1 MQTTNKTT
9 SAKKYTVVSDSF
21 VGPLMPNQIR
31 ESEIEIKNFNYD
43 EIDYSQLSINQTEEE
58 KIANSKAK
66 EYIQKNAD
74 ANGDGVVD
82 EVDLSIYDRFD
93 TNPGL
98 GSVVDLTG
106 DGKINSEDKSLLEKY
121 LFDAPNLSSY
131 LSDYTLLEYE
141 KVVEKEQYESALSAI
156 NDKISSLDKELSKY
170 DYNKDGKVDE
180 NDINLIIA
188 NYDISKSMSLN
199 VEFSDDLL
207 LKNQKTG
214 VNYDVNGD
222 GIVDSKDVDELNN
235 KIKELSDLKNSVTLI
250 ESFIPSIESEIEKY
264 SYYKTLV
271 SSDFESFTLNYSN
284 SSYKEL
290 CDYLQER
297 GCNETALNE
306 YINNLTSY
314 VNSSE
319 YNEEEFKKKYAG
331 FEPVFDEFGF
341 CQGMYF
347 DGLAIVEYLKGNY
360 DQVNNLEYFDSL
372 SGYDRFYKYMTEE
385 QKNIFHYLYSKKGKD
400 AALDF
405 ANSISDDLN
414 KAEGY
419 EKAMGFIST
428 LEFDENGNL
437 SDDSAEKVRN
447 MMKSGATGT
456 LTGLEDYIVGARDAM
471 LETITGESS
480 YTVWD
485 YQKMYT
491 AALLTQ
497 LSSDGIE
504 EVSYEYGQVFGNMIL
519 PILISEYATLGL
531 STSFLPA
538 KATSAIG
545 KGISFASMMPSSYGN
560 SLHQYQASGYDS
572 SSARACALMV
582 SLSDSAAEAVFGSVL
597 GKGSGNILIDICKE
611 GIEEGGSS
619 SLQMG
624 FEYMILGKEVT
635 IEEANE
641 EIGKSAL
648 FGMLMAG
655 MMSGKSMISA
665 NMYSENINIDCEK
678 ALEYI
683 ANNPKATVEDVVKNA
698 ASNTDVEFGI
708 DSETGAVV
716 ENNFSL
722 DNDVALLTSIIDID
736 DISAIMLIEKMNE
749 GTLAAQTKF
758 NSFFKAFREHSV
770 FHTSYVTE
778 YALDFVTNVSDVNVD
793 EVKYGALCHDLGMK
807 GGIACVDNEFVFID
821 EVTTLSDKAIE
832 NNWSLDRYKS
842 ELARK
847 NHPLNSAL
855 TVLTTDVVP
864 KDVNKDVVALLAMSH
879 SKSTSGITNI
889 GDANQWN
896 ACIDKLNSAL
906 IEYNSQNRSNY
917 TIDVKGLKE
926 KIANQDSFAMLQKE
940 AMAIRDADAMSKVAI
955 SASGCTI
962 LQTNGESKIIY
973 LNKRTSY
980 NDDVSADYKSEII
993 DEGITDLLI
1002 SEDGTTEK
1010 LDVNDSGQ
1018 AFSIKI
1024 HVGESNVSFKSSYNE
1039 QNNSYMA
1046 SVDLIDENLSPN
1058 CTFSAITE
1066 RIEEVATYGNCSKR
1080 EFIIKL
1086 PKEAQGTKLGDKY
1099 IKMLDDYKQKQR
1111 NKTPSKEFYSG
1122 DATNGMVRIEWY

>member
-199 VEFSDDLL
+199 VEFSDDLF

-678 ALEYI
+678 ALEDI

-716 ENNFSL
+716 EHATSKLNITHNMKELNTFDSYNFTVFDSL
-722 DNDVALLTSIIDID
+722 KSQGK
-736 DISAIMLIEKMNE
+736 ISVDLSYEDWCTQGSKAIK
-749 GTLAAQTKF
+749 
-758 NSFFKAFREHSV
+758 
-770 FHTSYVTE
+770 TE
-778 YALDFVTNVSDVNVD
+778 VQGKIASKYANKEFSATTYD
-793 EVKYGALCHDLGMK
+793 
-807 GGIACVDNEFVFID
+807 EFVLELKEYVGTNQAEND
-821 EVTTLSDKAIE
+821 LYEATKEVYRSIVLSDE
-832 NNWSLDRYKS
+832 NVNYNAKIDMALRIATEEGKMWNVLSVKEQKEYIDKVD
-842 ELARK
+842 
-847 NHPLNSAL
+847 LNSA
-855 TVLTTDVVP
+855 DFESY
-864 KDVNKDVVALLAMSH
+864 KESAREELL
-879 SKSTSGITNI
+879 
-889 GDANQWN
+889 
-896 ACIDKLNSAL
+896 
-906 IEYNSQNRSNY
+906 
-917 TIDVKGLKE
+917 
-926 KIANQDSFAMLQKE
+926 KIANETIDYISTQYDKGDFFDSKYSKTDILQMIKDRVDPKSYMTEKAYNNWKNSLGEKDGYINIYIVQDARSGAKNYKYFNNKIGADDGAFAMSEKSFKE
-940 AMAIRDADAMSKVAI
+940 IFGKNINETDGKLNYEGIKEDLGGVDITSGNLYVIKKKIPIEDVFLTNGGMFTAYDGYFRPGGQTSKGFAEVGVPQFDANDNNVTIKEFKPGVLGSEVLKVA
-955 SASGCTI
+955 
-962 LQTNGESKIIY
+962 
-973 LNKRTSY
+973 
-980 NDDVSADYKSEII
+980 D
-993 DEGITDLLI
+993 
-1002 SEDGTTEK
+1002 
-1010 LDVNDSGQ
+1010 
-1018 AFSIKI
+1018 
-1024 HVGESNVSFKSSYNE
+1024 
-1039 QNNSYMA
+1039 
-1046 SVDLIDENLSPN
+1046 
-1058 CTFSAITE
+1058 
-1066 RIEEVATYGNCSKR
+1066 
-1080 EFIIKL
+1080 
-1086 PKEAQGTKLGDKY
+1086 
-1099 IKMLDDYKQKQR
+1099 
-1111 NKTPSKEFYSG
+1111 
-1122 DATNGMVRIEWY
+1122 